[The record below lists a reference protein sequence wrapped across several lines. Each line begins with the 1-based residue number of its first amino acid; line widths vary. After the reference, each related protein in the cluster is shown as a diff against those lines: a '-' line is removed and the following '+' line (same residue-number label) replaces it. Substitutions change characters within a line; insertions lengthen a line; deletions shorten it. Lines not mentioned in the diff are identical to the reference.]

1 MDFLH
6 YITESNEHGLPE
18 ECDER
23 LRRLHESIQEIKTST
38 SVEVEY
44 MKMEERERLV
54 KEEATER
61 GLREGR
67 GRKKGRK
74 KGRKRGRRTYRGR
87 TACQFINEAF
97 KAESSGR

>member
-1 MDFLH
+1 M
-6 YITESNEHGLPE
+6 
-18 ECDER
+18 
-23 LRRLHESIQEIKTST
+23 RRENTRK
-38 SVEVEY
+38 
-44 MKMEERERLV
+44 
-54 KEEATER
+54 R
-61 GLREGR
+61 GRKNRRKR